1 MELVDYL
8 PIIVAILLF
17 FVLYYSTSK
26 REKFSKSGM
35 AISDRKCMELADV
48 YYRPQDNDPN
58 NRNQYR
64 REICSPQRRETI
76 NFPTGNYF
84 TEHGELV

>member
-17 FVLYYSTSK
+17 FVLYYSMSK
-26 REKFSKSGM
+26 RENFSKSGLS
-35 AISDRKCMELADV
+35 ISDRKCLELADV
-48 YYRPQDNDPN
+48 YYRPTDNNPV
-58 NRNQYR
+58 NRNLYR
-64 REICSPQRRETI
+64 REICSPQRRESV

>member
-1 MELVDYL
+1 MELVEYL

-17 FVLYYSTSK
+17 FVLYYSVQK
-26 REKFSKSGM
+26 HENFSKSGM
-35 AISDRKCMELADV
+35 SISDRKCMELADV
-48 YYRPQDNDPN
+48 YYKPTDNNPK

-64 REICSPQRRETI
+64 REICSPLRRKTV

>member
-17 FVLYYSTSK
+17 FVLYYSTLK
-26 REKFSKSGM
+26 RENFSKSGM
-35 AISDRKCMELADV
+35 SISDPKCMELADV
-48 YYRPQDNDPN
+48 YYKPQDNNPT
-58 NRNQYR
+58 NRSLYR
-64 REICSPQRRETI
+64 KEICGPQRRKTV

>member
-17 FVLYYSTSK
+17 FMLYYSTSK

-35 AISDRKCMELADV
+35 SISDRKCMELADV
-48 YYRPQDNDPN
+48 YYRPTDTDPI
-58 NRNQYR
+58 NRNLYR
-64 REICSPQRRETI
+64 REICSPLRRETV

-84 TEHGELV
+84 TERGELV